1 MSYNGENSVD
11 YTNSNPDYWASVNSY
26 FESHGENDV
35 GETGIWIPNLEKQ
48 GAESIA
54 LAASAGGVTAVGG
67 SNYAGGSKSA
77 DTRTYADTGE
87 TESSRAEYSIT
98 RPITLASIY
107 RGGTDYETTS
117 ASDHYGGGTSLGGM
131 GKLPPSW
138 QGVSIS
144 GGNVVGTP
152 GANYSAAGGDYAGLL
167 SAGTA
172 VTAELLDNL
181 LGPRDGDGLRVR
193 GTFPTPTGSAITGA
207 GTTVGAG
214 TDTDLASYLN
224 FEGHHAEYD
233 GSQAHSIDYTNQNPA
248 YWTNVI
254 NWHAANGTNAMGETG
269 IWIPNFEKQ
278 GAEAIGIAA
287 HLGGVRKVQ
296 GNNYHQAGG
305 TELALELASIHRG
318 GTDID
323 TGRGMGK
330 LSGDKYGAKLLGGSV
345 VGGPG
350 TAYSAAG
357 GDFPGL
363 SIAGSPG
370 SYVSTGIGTGV
381 GAGPAKDWSAYM
393 PSNFAQAENGGLLYQ
408 PWATNYPASGVIPG
422 VALGTGGS
430 AAASGTPAVTR
441 TASGTFPAATVITP
455 TTGATGTVSPVSE
468 GGHDPTGGDIA
479 HSVSTMSSMM
489 SHGLTAPAHLGAVV
503 GAMFSPMT
511 STAGTTIAPDTY
523 SATALATALKGME
536 PDPAEASTSAGA
548 SSGSSSGSAGSDPE
562 SDSEHGGSG

>member
-1 MSYNGENSVD
+1 MSYNGENQVD
-11 YTNSNPDYWASVNSY
+11 YTNSNPDYWSGVNEY
-26 FESHGENDV
+26 FKTHSENDV

-54 LAASAGGVTAVGG
+54 LAASAGGVVAVGG
-67 SNYAGGSKSA
+67 SNYAGGSSSA

-117 ASDHYGGGTSLGGM
+117 ASDDYGAGTSLGGM

-152 GANYSAAGGDYAGLL
+152 GANYAAAGGDYAGLL
-167 SAGTA
+167 TAGTA
-172 VTAELLDNL
+172 VTEELLDNL
-181 LGPRDGDGLRVR
+181 LGPRDSDGLRIR
-193 GTFPTPTGSAITGA
+193 GTFPTPGISSTSTVA
-207 GTTVGAG
+207 GTTTAAGA
-214 TDTDLASYLN
+214 DTDLASYLN
-224 FEGHHAEYD
+224 FAGHHAEYD
-233 GSQAHSIDYTNQNPA
+233 GSQPHSIDYTNQNPA

-287 HLGGVRKVQ
+287 HLGGVRKVE

-330 LSGDKYGAKLLGGSV
+330 LAGDKYGAKLLGGSV
-345 VGGPG
+345 VSGPG
-350 TAYSAAG
+350 TGYSAAG

-370 SYVSTGIGTGV
+370 SYITTGVGTGIGS
-381 GAGPAKDWSAYM
+381 GPAKDWSAYM
-393 PSNFAQAENGGLLYQ
+393 PENFALAEGGGLLYQ
-408 PWATNYPASGVIPG
+408 PWASNYPASGVIPG
-422 VALGTGGS
+422 ATPVGGMLGTT
-430 AAASGTPAVTR
+430 ASGAGPGVVR
-441 TASGTFPAATVITP
+441 TASTTFPTAATIATTITP
-455 TTGATGTVSPVSE
+455 TPGTSGTVSPVSE
-468 GGHDPTGGDIA
+468 GGHDPTGGAIA
-479 HSVSTMSSMM
+479 HDASGTFSTIDATKGISSLFGDPH
-489 SHGLTAPAHLGAVV
+489 SI
-503 GAMFSPMT
+503 
-511 STAGTTIAPDTY
+511 AGTTVASGTY
-523 SATALATALKGME
+523 SSEDLAEALEGME
-536 PDPAEASTSAGA
+536 P
-548 SSGSSSGSAGSDPE
+548 
-562 SDSEHGGSG
+562 SE

>member
-1 MSYNGENSVD
+1 MSYNGENQVD
-11 YTNSNPDYWASVNSY
+11 YTNTNPDYWSGVNEY
-26 FESHGENDV
+26 FKTHDENDV

-48 GAESIA
+48 GAESTA
-54 LAASAGGVTAVGG
+54 LAASAGGVVAVGG
-67 SNYAGGSKSA
+67 SNYAGGSSSA

-107 RGGTDYETTS
+107 RGGTEYESTD
-117 ASDHYGGGTSLGGM
+117 ASDRFGGGTSLGGM

-152 GANYSAAGGDYAGLL
+152 GANYAAAGGDYAGLL
-167 SAGTA
+167 TPGTA
-172 VTAELLDNL
+172 ITAELLDNF
-181 LGPRDGDGLRVR
+181 LGPRDSDGLRIR
-193 GTFPTPTGSAITGA
+193 GTFPTPTGSAVTGT
-207 GTTVGAG
+207 GTTTATG

-224 FEGHHAEYD
+224 FAGHGAEYD
-233 GSQAHSIDYTNQNPA
+233 GSQPHSIDYTNQNPA

-254 NWHAANGTNAMGETG
+254 SWHAANGTNAMGETG

-350 TAYSAAG
+350 TGYSAAG

-363 SIAGSPG
+363 SVAGSPG
-370 SYVSTGIGTGV
+370 SYITTGVGTGI

-393 PSNFAQAENGGLLYQ
+393 PENFALAESGGLLYQ
-408 PWATNYPASGVIPG
+408 PWASNYPASGVIPG
-422 VALGTGGS
+422 ATPVGGMLGTT
-430 AAASGTPAVTR
+430 ASGAGPGVVR
-441 TASGTFPAATVITP
+441 TASTTFPTTAALASVTP
-455 TTGATGTVSPVSE
+455 TTGASGTVSPVSE

-479 HSVSTMSSMM
+479 HSVS
-489 SHGLTAPAHLGAVV
+489 P
-503 GAMFSPMT
+503 FSTIDATKGITSVFGEPH
-511 STAGTTIAPDTY
+511 STAGTTVAPGTY
-523 SATALATALKGME
+523 SSEDLAEALEGME
-536 PDPAEASTSAGA
+536 PYE
-548 SSGSSSGSAGSDPE
+548 
-562 SDSEHGGSG
+562 

>member
-1 MSYNGENSVD
+1 MASSYDGSNSVD
-11 YTNSNPDYWASVNSY
+11 YTNTNPDYWSGVNEY
-26 FESHGENDV
+26 FKTHGENDV

-48 GAESIA
+48 GAESTA
-54 LAASAGGVTAVGG
+54 LAASAGGVAAVGG
-67 SNYAGGSKSA
+67 SNYAGGSLSA
-77 DTRTYADTGE
+77 RDHVGSDGRAVAGRTYADTGE
-87 TESSRAEYSIT
+87 SEASRAEYSIT

-117 ASDHYGGGTSLGGM
+117 ASDYYGAGTSLGGM

-152 GANYSAAGGDYAGLL
+152 GANYAAAGGDYAGLL
-167 SAGTA
+167 TPGTA
-172 VTAELLDNL
+172 VTAELLDNF
-181 LGPRDGDGLRVR
+181 LGPRDSDGLRIR
-193 GTFPTPTGSAITGA
+193 GTFPTPTGSAVTGA
-207 GTTVGAG
+207 GTTTATG

-233 GSQAHSIDYTNQNPA
+233 GSQPRSIDYTNQNPA

-318 GTDID
+318 GTKID
-323 TGRGMGK
+323 TGRVMGK

-350 TAYSAAG
+350 TGYSAAG

-363 SIAGSPG
+363 SVAGSPG
-370 SYVSTGIGTGV
+370 SYITTGVGTGI

-393 PSNFAQAENGGLLYQ
+393 PENFALAESGGLLYQ
-408 PWATNYPASGVIPG
+408 PWASNYPASGVIPG
-422 VALGTGGS
+422 VTPVGGMLGTT
-430 AAASGTPAVTR
+430 ASGAGPGVIRTASTTFPTR
-441 TASGTFPAATVITP
+441 TALASVTP
-455 TTGATGTVSPVSE
+455 TTGASGTVSSVSE
-468 GGHDPTGGDIA
+468 GGHDPTGGTIA
-479 HSVSTMSSMM
+479 HDASGTFSTIDATKGITSMFGEPH
-489 SHGLTAPAHLGAVV
+489 SI
-503 GAMFSPMT
+503 
-511 STAGTTIAPDTY
+511 AGTTVPSGDY
-523 SATALATALKGME
+523 SDSDLAEALADME
-536 PDPAEASTSAGA
+536 P
-548 SSGSSSGSAGSDPE
+548 
-562 SDSEHGGSG
+562 SE